1 MQRCIMS
8 ANSRSA
14 KLALRFVVT
23 TILLLSIPACRIPG
37 LRGARPSTPRPESF
51 NLQTADDSEEQ
62 ADDGTTETAK
72 VEASTGKVEFHQFFD
87 DPLLTSLIDQAFVN
101 NQELKILAE
110 DIQIARNE
118 VYRRRGAYLPFGF
131 FGARAGLDKPSAF
144 SRAGAV
150 EENLTA
156 RGHSF
161 PEPLPEFL
169 VAANVSWEI
178 DIWKK
183 LRNAQCAAYLRYL
196 GTAEGRNYVATRLIA
211 EISGNY
217 YELVALD
224 KRLETLDRTIALQEE
239 SLRFAKLA
247 KDAGRGTELAVQR
260 FEAEVRKNQSE
271 KLIIAQDILEA
282 ENRIN
287 FLTGRYP
294 QAVERK
300 AADFFETN
308 IHPLSAGVP
317 SELLRNRSDIR
328 SAERKLQA
336 AGLDIRVAR
345 ARFYPSLIINAGVG
359 YNAFDSKYLFS
370 TPESLIYNLAG
381 DVVAPLINRNAIK
394 ADYYDA
400 NAEQLQAVYD
410 YQQTVLNAFTEVIN
424 RMSKVDNY
432 GKSLEIKRQQLEALE
447 ASVDVATK
455 LFQNARAEY
464 VDVLLAQRDLQ
475 DARMVIIETKKQQLT
490 AVVDSYQALGG
501 GIGPNYNPDLIAISR

>member
-1 MQRCIMS
+1 MLLDGITADS
-8 ANSRSA
+8 SR
-14 KLALRFVVT
+14 KKNALR
-23 TILLLSIPACRIPG
+23 TIIAAALVLAIPACNIPN
-37 LRGARPSTPRPESF
+37 LRGSKSGSQTPDRLSF
-51 NLQTADDSEEQ
+51 KTDGDTE
-62 ADDGTTETAK
+62 GTTIDESSGQI
-72 VEASTGKVEFHQFFD
+72 ELHQFFD
-87 DPLLTSLIDQAFVN
+87 DPMLTSLIDQAFID

-118 VYRRRGAYLPFGF
+118 VYSRRGAYLPFVF
-131 FGARAGLDKPSAF
+131 FGSRTGLEKPGAYT
-144 SRAGAV
+144 RAGAV

-156 RGHSF
+156 RGRSF
-161 PEPLPEFL
+161 QEPLPEFL

-196 GTAEGRNYVATRLIA
+196 GTAEGRNYVATRLVA
-211 EISGNY
+211 EISENY
-217 YELVALD
+217 YELIALD
-224 KRLETLDRTIALQEE
+224 KRLETLGKTISLQEQ
-239 SLRFAKLA
+239 SLRVAQLN

-271 KLIIAQDILEA
+271 KLIIAQEIIEA

-287 FLTGRYP
+287 ILAGRYP
-294 QAVERK
+294 QAVDRQS
-300 AADFFETN
+300 ADFFELN

-317 SELLRNRSDIR
+317 SVLLRNRADIR
-328 SAERKLQA
+328 QAERELQA
-336 AGLDIRVAR
+336 SGLDVRVAR

-359 YNAFDSKYLFS
+359 YNAFDAKYLFS
-370 TPESLIYNLAG
+370 TPESLVYNLAG

-394 ADYYDA
+394 ADYYTA
-400 NAEQLQAVYD
+400 NAQQLQAVYS

-432 GKSLEIKRQQLEALE
+432 GKSLEIKRQQLAALE

-464 VDVLLAQRDLQ
+464 VEVLLAQRDLQ
-475 DARMVIIETKKQQLT
+475 ESKMVIIETKKQQLT
-490 AVVDSYQALGG
+490 AVVEAYQALGG
-501 GIGPNYNPDLIAISR
+501 GMGPNYNPDLVMLSR

>member
-1 MQRCIMS
+1 MNRNIAS
-8 ANSRSA
+8 VDSHRRIATFRVA
-14 KLALRFVVT
+14 VT
-23 TILLLSIPACRIPG
+23 AVLLLSIPACHVPN
-37 LRGARPSTPRPESF
+37 LRGARHGNQTPDAFNTPST
-51 NLQTADDSEEQ
+51 A
-62 ADDGTTETAK
+62 ATEGVPVA
-72 VEASTGKVEFHQFFD
+72 ESTGQVEFHQFFD
-87 DPLLTSLIDQAFVN
+87 DPLLISLIDQAFVD

-110 DIQIARNE
+110 EIQISRND

-131 FGARAGLDKPSAF
+131 FGARAGLDKPGAF
-144 SRAGAV
+144 TRDGAV
-150 EENLTA
+150 EENLMA

-169 VAANVSWEI
+169 IAANVSWEI

-183 LRNAQCAAYLRYL
+183 LRNAQSSAYLTYL

-211 EISGNY
+211 EISDNY
-217 YELVALD
+217 YELIALD
-224 KRLETLDRTIALQEE
+224 KRLETLDRTISLQEE
-239 SLRFAKLA
+239 SLRFAKLN

-294 QAVERK
+294 QIVERQS
-300 AADFFETN
+300 ADFFELS

-317 SELLRNRSDIR
+317 SELLRNRADIR

-359 YNAFDSKYLFS
+359 YNAFDSKYLFT

-381 DVVAPLINRNAIK
+381 DVIVPLINRNAIK

-410 YQQTVLNAFTEVIN
+410 YQQTVLKAFTEVIN

-432 GKSLEIKRQQLEALE
+432 GKSLEIKRMQLDALE

-464 VDVLLAQRDLQ
+464 VEVLLAQRDLQ
-475 DARMVIIETKKQQLT
+475 EAKMVIIATKKEQLT
-490 AVVDSYQALGG
+490 AVVESYQALGG
-501 GIGPNYNPDLIAISR
+501 GIGPNYNPHLVTISRSSAD